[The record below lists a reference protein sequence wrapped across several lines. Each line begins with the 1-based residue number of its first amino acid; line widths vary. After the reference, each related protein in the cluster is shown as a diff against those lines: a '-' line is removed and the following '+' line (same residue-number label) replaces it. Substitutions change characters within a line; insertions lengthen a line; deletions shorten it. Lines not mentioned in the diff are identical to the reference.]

1 METIEF
7 RLNGEH
13 VRLCDLLKLA
23 GIARLD
29 ETGRKID
36 LHALRGTFATRLARN
51 GIALTV
57 TQKLLGHADPKLT
70 AKAYTKLEV
79 ADARMAIQSLA
90 PAPTDGGGP
99 KLRLAK

>member
-1 METIEF
+1 MKYASNNANKVL
-7 RLNGEH
+7 RR
-13 VRLCDLLKLA
+13 VLLLA
-23 GIARLD
+23 GIARKD

-79 ADARMAIQSLA
+79 ADARQAIETLP
-90 PAPTDGGGP
+90 PAPTNDNAQR
-99 KLRLAK
+99 LRRA